1 MSFSD
6 YNKKGFFIVFSPP
19 KIETSYEETRC
30 INTACKNNK
39 KEVKDDF
46 KFCPICGSKID
57 WVDVVDVELDSFSNY
72 SDITIPIGN
81 DEILC
86 DWFYSPE
93 YVSDIIDE
101 HWCEYKPEKDAEI
114 ILCNRDF
121 HSELPSDREKF
132 MNHPATK
139 FLLDQLKNNYEIKY
153 GLVSYSA

>member
-46 KFCPICGSKID
+46 KFCPICGAK
-57 WVDVVDVELDSFSNY
+57 
-72 SDITIPIGN
+72 
-81 DEILC
+81 
-86 DWFYSPE
+86 
-93 YVSDIIDE
+93 
-101 HWCEYKPEKDAEI
+101 KDAEI